1 MEAGA
6 DAAFTLLA
14 APIEVKA
21 NTPIIVTATV
31 RAVIDRS
38 ITLVRIFERNDFNI

>member
-14 APIEVKA
+14 APIEVKV
-21 NTPIIVTATV
+21 NPPIIVTATITV
-31 RAVIDRS
+31 VIIRS
-38 ITLVRIFERNDFNI
+38 ITLVRIFEKNDFNI